1 MEIYRRHKFE
11 YERCTPNPFVFAP
24 ETNFWRS
31 FRNYLCAM
39 LVWPWWYYLLF
50 ALLMVVP
57 AVMVGWQYVLMGIG
71 ILVLFFVLA
80 GLYTAKTYRDM
91 AEGVGIVI
99 DKEGISYSVVIPT
112 EDDEDEAEDDKV
124 CVQNVSTSTWQEL
137 NEVRVF
143 KDFVVFKFVPT
154 SKLRIVFMRL
164 PDDEDKAYHINNIL
178 AFWDAA
184 ADDVPR
190 GMDRRLLYLL
200 IFVGILVLKFLRRK
214 YM

>member
-11 YERCTPNPFVFAP
+11 YEKCTPTPFVFDP
-24 ETNFWRS
+24 ETKFWRS
-31 FRNYLCAM
+31 FRNYLCGT
-39 LVWPWWYYLLF
+39 LVWKWWHYLLF

-71 ILVLFFVLA
+71 IFVLFIVLA
-80 GLYTAKTYRDM
+80 GLYTAKIYRDM
-91 AEGVGIVI
+91 AEDAAIVI
-99 DKEGISYSVVIPT
+99 DETGISYSLVIPT
-112 EDDEDEAEDDKV
+112 EDDEDEPEDDQV
-124 CVQNVSTSTWQEL
+124 RVQTVSTSTWQEL

-154 SKLRIVFMRL
+154 SKLRIVFMPL
-164 PDDEDKAYHINNIL
+164 PDDENKAYHINNIL

-184 ADDVPR
+184 ADDIPE
-190 GMDRRLLYLL
+190 GTDRRLLYLL
-200 IFVGILVLKFLRRK
+200 IFIGIFVLKFLRRK